1 MVNFFTDG
9 GKKPLPY
16 DPWTPHPI
24 TIHDLESCAKKEG
37 MMFRQG
43 DILLLRVGWMQKW
56 YTSTPEIRDELA
68 EKEEAA

>member
-1 MVNFFTDG
+1 
-9 GKKPLPY
+9 
-16 DPWTPHPI
+16 
-24 TIHDLESCAKKEG
+24 